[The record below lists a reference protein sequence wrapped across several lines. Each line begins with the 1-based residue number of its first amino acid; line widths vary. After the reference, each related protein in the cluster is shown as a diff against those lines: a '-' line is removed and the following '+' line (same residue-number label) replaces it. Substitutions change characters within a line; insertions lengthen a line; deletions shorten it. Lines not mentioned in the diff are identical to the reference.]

1 MHGVRPA
8 RGTIPPMAKASSK
21 PFSFDPGHRI
31 ILLKGKETYLQSQ
44 YLRMIEAGLEA
55 VNGEPPA
62 RFDFEG
68 SSTDLA
74 TLLDE
79 LRSYGLMQS
88 HKLVV
93 LENADAFVKRESHR
107 RGLEAFTDCTMEEA
121 TLVLRTTGDWRP
133 GKLDKMIVK
142 VGVVVACDSPNA
154 SSAIAW
160 CGGRAEKQHS
170 AVIQRDAAG
179 LLVERIGTSLA
190 RLDMEI
196 AKLAVAASGDP
207 PVINADLVREMVE
220 PSREEQ
226 GWMIQSV
233 VLSGDAGRVVR
244 TFRALKEVSRVP
256 DQVLSWALVDLCRKL
271 HEGARQF
278 EAGGSEATISKALR
292 LWGPDSSPVL
302 ATARRLGG
310 TEAAKLLDHAVRTDL
325 ALKSGGSQN
334 STRTLEGFA
343 VILADTCGGR
353 RGTPARS

>member
-1 MHGVRPA
+1 
-8 RGTIPPMAKASSK
+8 MAKASSK
-21 PFSFDPGHRI
+21 PFSFDPGYRI
-31 ILLKGKETYLQSQ
+31 ILLKGKETYLHAQ
-44 YLRMIEAGLEA
+44 YLRMIETGLEA
-55 VNGEPPA
+55 TNGGPPA

-68 SSTDLA
+68 ASTDLA

-107 RGLEAFTDCTMEEA
+107 RGLEAFAECTMEEA

-133 GKLDKMIVK
+133 GKIDKAIAK
-142 VGVVVACDSPNA
+142 VGIVVACDSPNA
-154 SSAIAW
+154 SGAIAW
-160 CGGRAEKQHS
+160 CRGRAEKQHA
-170 AVIQRDAAG
+170 AVIQRDAAE
-179 LLVERIGTSLA
+179 LLVERIGASLA
-190 RLDMEI
+190 RLDMEM

-207 PVINADLVREMVE
+207 PVIDADLVREMVE

-233 VLSGDAGRVVR
+233 VLAGDAGRTVR
-244 TFRALKEVSRVP
+244 TFRALKEISRVP
-256 DQVLSWALVDLCRKL
+256 DQVISWALVDLCRKL

-278 EAGGSEATISKALR
+278 EAGGTDAAISKALK

-310 TEAAKLLDHAVRTDL
+310 REAAKLLDRAVGMEL

-353 RGTPARS
+353 RRTPTR

>member
-21 PFSFDPGHRI
+21 PFSFDPGHRV

-233 VLSGDAGRVVR
+233 VLGGDAGRVVR
-244 TFRALKEVSRVP
+244 TFRSLKEVSRVP

-278 EAGGSEATISKALR
+278 EAGGSEATISKALK

-310 TEAAKLLDHAVRTDL
+310 REAAKLLDHAVRTDL

-353 RGTPARS
+353 RGTPARR